1 MLPELGSG
9 RTHLGVAIAEAA
21 AAAGGVVGLQV
32 KRARTTSAREAG
44 HAPGGLRTGYVQGA
58 QLDQLQPGVTGEF
71 SLISNLEKGCKHD
84 RHNSHGIFTQL
95 FLIVTSDL
103 TRVRLSKPRI

>member
-1 MLPELGSG
+1 MEVGEDVVLPELGSG

-44 HAPGGLRTGYVQGA
+44 HAPGGL
-58 QLDQLQPGVTGEF
+58 
-71 SLISNLEKGCKHD
+71 
-84 RHNSHGIFTQL
+84 
-95 FLIVTSDL
+95 
-103 TRVRLSKPRI
+103 